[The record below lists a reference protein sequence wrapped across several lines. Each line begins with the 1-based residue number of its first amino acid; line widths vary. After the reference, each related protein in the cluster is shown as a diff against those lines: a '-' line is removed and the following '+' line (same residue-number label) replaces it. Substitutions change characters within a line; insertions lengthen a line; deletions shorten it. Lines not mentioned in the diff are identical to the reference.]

1 MPTRFITLSDCP
13 FCLCSHI
20 KRKVGFEE
28 ESAAYLCGHEKFL
41 KDSKLCLRL
50 PGGLMLHDLTVCC
63 WHDEFPETSSSAL
76 SPCWQQICI
85 IYFLSPHFYPK
96 ASLLANEF
104 Q

>member
-41 KDSKLCLRL
+41 KDSKLCLKVTWWPDAPR
-50 PGGLMLHDLTVCC
+50 
-63 WHDEFPETSSSAL
+63 
-76 SPCWQQICI
+76 
-85 IYFLSPHFYPK
+85 PH
-96 ASLLANEF
+96 SLLLAR
-104 Q
+104 